1 MPACCATTKSGIPC
15 KNARLIGQ
23 LCCNTHKAQNEQLM
37 SLWGNKLSE
46 GGMTHEHIQNNVQN
60 WTAFADPTTYIEAMR
75 IIENESDTN
84 SKTTT
89 GNMANML
96 LQEANI
102 NAQLQDKI
110 QDLQVQLC
118 QNIPKLVDMDDEISS
133 YSRMSTKN
141 QSAMELLS
149 LTLANINLG
158 IEKMDKKN
166 IMAQLVAKAGSDE
179 IALLMGAISDL
190 IGWYGQPTTTFNI
203 GRTNAYALSMKDAMK
218 FKMPTNVNRN
228 KTSKTFVDVL
238 RIWTKTY
245 LGPTEWDNE
254 IITNIANNVGV
265 FRNAVI
271 HAQTQGVEA
280 VMKTYL
286 QLMRQ

>member
-1 MPACCATTKSGIPC
+1 MPACCATTKGGIPC

-23 LCCNTHKAQNEQLM
+23 LCCTAHKAQNEQLM
-37 SLWGNKLSE
+37 SWWGNKLSE
-46 GGMTHEHIQNNVQN
+46 GGMTQEYIQNNVQN
-60 WTAFADPTTYIEAMR
+60 WTAFADPTTYIDAMR
-75 IIENESDTN
+75 IIENDSDTT

-89 GNMANML
+89 GNIANML

-110 QDLQVQLC
+110 QDLQIQLC
-118 QNIPKLVDMDDEISS
+118 QNIPKLEMDDEISS

-141 QSAMELLS
+141 QSALELLS

-166 IMAQLVAKAGSDE
+166 IMAQLVAKTGSDQ
-179 IALLMGAISDL
+179 ITLLMGAISDL
-190 IGWYGQPTTTFNI
+190 IGWYRQPTTILNL

-218 FKMPTNVNRN
+218 FKLPTNVKRN
-228 KTSKTFVDVL
+228 KTSKTFGDVL
-238 RIWTKTY
+238 RIWAKTY
-245 LGPTEWDNE
+245 MGPIEWDNE
-254 IITNIANNVGV
+254 IIENIANNVGV

-280 VMKTYL
+280 VMTTYL
-286 QLMRQ
+286 QISKQ